1 MLKLDIILVS
11 YNSEMWIENCL
22 KSLELVE
29 YDLGSIYITLVDN
42 NSSDRTVNLAEE
54 YSNKDL
60 FGCFQII
67 KSDNNLGFGKA
78 NNLGVRKSEQ
88 DYVFFLNI
96 DTELEPDSIT
106 ELMKAVGS
114 STKDAG
120 LWEARQF
127 PYEHPKVYNP
137 VTLETSWSSGA
148 CCLVRRDY
156 FMEIGMFDERIF
168 MYGEDVD
175 LSWRFRAHG
184 YKLIY
189 VPKSIIYHFTYM
201 SAGEVK
207 PNQFYN
213 STYMNLMLRYKFGN
227 VKDIIKGQIMYSGL
241 MFVKGPSNNHK
252 TKIITRLLRSPLE
265 GYKFRSWKRKTK
277 SQFKANFK
285 LWDYE
290 IIREGAFYIN
300 ERPEETPLVSILI
313 RTCGRPNVLR
323 EALISVRNQT
333 YKNIEV
339 VVVEDGPAI
348 SEGLITREFSDL
360 NIVYKASEDKVGR
373 CVVGN
378 IALETASGQYFNFL
392 DDDDLLYADHIE
404 VLVDQ
409 LLKNPK
415 KKAAYSISFE
425 VPTEII
431 SKEPY
436 VYNELFHNVQHRQ
449 PFNRLVLMHHNY
461 FPIQT
466 VLFNRE
472 IYDDLGGIDLALEVL
487 EDWDLWLRYALK
499 YDFLYVEKLTS
510 LYRIPA
516 SITNNVERQKLFDE
530 YLLIVREKHFN
541 NKFEINMA
549 SIFKDAEYL
558 LNKPPTVIYKIKG
571 MSFKTFLFKVRNKV
585 FYYAKRIL
593 K

>member
-11 YNSEMWIENCL
+11 YNSEKWIENCL
-22 KSLELVE
+22 KSLERVE

-42 NSSDRTVNLAEE
+42 NSSDRTVNLAED

-96 DTELEPDSIT
+96 DTELEPDSIK
-106 ELMKAVGS
+106 ELMKAVEN

-148 CCLVRRDY
+148 CCLVRRNY
-156 FMEIGMFDERIF
+156 FMEIGMFDEGIF

-189 VPKSIIYHFTYM
+189 VPKSIVYHFTYM

-213 STYMNLMLRYKFGN
+213 STYMNLMLRYKFGD
-227 VKDIIKGQIMYSGL
+227 VKDIIKGHIMYSGL
-241 MFVKGPSNNHK
+241 MFVKGPSKNHK
-252 TKIITRLLRSPLE
+252 TKILTKLLRSPFE

-277 SQFKANFK
+277 NQFKADFK

-300 ERPEETPLVSILI
+300 ERPEQTPLVSILI

-348 SEGLITREFSDL
+348 SESLIVEEFSDL
-360 NIVYKASEDKVGR
+360 NIVYKASQDKVGR

-378 IALETASGQYFNFL
+378 MALETASGQYFNFL
-392 DDDDLLYADHIE
+392 DDDDLLYADHVE
-404 VLVDQ
+404 VLVFQ
-409 LLKNPK
+409 LLKHPQN
-415 KKAAYSISFE
+415 KAAYSISFE

-431 SKEPY
+431 SREPY
-436 VYNELFHNVQHRQ
+436 VYRELFHNVQHRQ
-449 PFNRLVLMHHNY
+449 PFNRLILMHHNY

-466 VLFNRE
+466 VLFDRA
-472 IYDDLGGIDLALEVL
+472 IYDDLGGIDPTLEVL
-487 EDWDLWLRYALK
+487 EDWDLWLKYALK

-516 SITNNVERQKLFDE
+516 SITNHAERQKLFDE

-571 MSFKTFLFKVRNKV
+571 MSFKTFLFKVRNKM
-585 FYYAKRIL
+585 FYYAKKVL